1 MKKYA
6 LSLITLVLFTALV
19 ILAADIDGTWT
30 STNDNGKGPQ
40 TTTLTLMSK
49 GSELTGNIDGG
60 RGPQDIMEGKVEGAN
75 VTFKVK
81 GGKQDKEYKG
91 MVKGG
96 ELKLQT
102 TGRGGPVD
110 MVFKK
115 K

>member
-1 MKKYA
+1 MKKYL
-6 LSLITLVLFTALV
+6 LSIITLVAFTALV
-19 ILAADIDGTWT
+19 IWAADIDGTWT

-40 TTTLTLMSK
+40 TTTLTIMSK
-49 GSELTGNIDGG
+49 GADLTGNIDGG
-60 RGPQDIMEGKVEGAN
+60 RGPQDIMEGKIEGAN

-91 MVKGG
+91 TLKAG